1 MKKTKKLQKIIAS
14 TVFQRNTPANA
25 LLSVGSQQ
33 VASFTELSFPNP
45 AKLTGVSTPTRD
57 TDVVPLQ
64 YLQTHYLSKND
75 PNPGYLPIQGGSMTG
90 NINMGTHSIFNLKQP
105 EAPKI
110 PLPQDTKP
118 TDPREDAGFKDKP
131 AVEQEREIAE
141 YNTKLAEYQKKI
153 DDYNA
158 AWQAFYSEAATVKY
172 VKDIVAEI
180 TGNQDLDNAITSA
193 EGVATKIDLAHK
205 TLGIEITQ
213 NPDAPDPT
221 TISNTG
227 GNTTTPSTG
236 PTTPSTGTTDP
247 DAPSYEN
254 LPSIIKSSLFVL
266 TQTDNT
272 LQKDLKMTN
281 AQISNIKTPAD
292 SGEENH
298 AANVEYLNKQL
309 QPPKR
314 AFVSHTLPTSTSS
327 NPNSSSSSI
336 SPNGYIPWLST
347 TTGGSTATEPEF
359 KSSLAD
365 QCLQPTQE
373 HLEIKTPGLLVLS
386 VRGTWNGTTSGGG
399 SGGATQTPETFPVT
413 LTVTPDSNG
422 SSSTGSSPTTPTP
435 TTLTLPLTLHSGE
448 SVMLQ
453 LPITAPS
460 SVKIAPNPQSSGGGG
475 SGSTTAPTTL
485 SSWSWE
491 AALFP
496 TDVTTATTPPT
507 PTPTPTPPSPAPA
520 PAPTP

>member
-14 TVFQRNTPANA
+14 TVFQRNTPADA

-33 VASFTELSFPNP
+33 VASFTELSFHEQ

-57 TDVVPLQ
+57 TDAVPLQ

-75 PNPGYLPIQGGSMTG
+75 PNPGYLPIKGGSMTG

-105 EAPKI
+105 TTPTTPQPQESEKPK
-110 PLPQDTKP
+110 
-118 TDPREDAGFKDKP
+118 DPREEAGFENKT
-131 AVEQEREIAE
+131 AAEQDQAIAE

-158 AWQAFYSEAATVKY
+158 EWQAFYSEAATVKY
-172 VKDIVAEI
+172 VKDIVEKI
-180 TGNQDLDNAITSA
+180 TGNQDLDKAITSA
-193 EGVATKIDLAHK
+193 DDVATKIDLAHK

-221 TISNTG
+221 TVANTG
-227 GNTTTPSTG
+227 GNTTPTPTET
-236 PTTPSTGTTDP
+236 PTPPTDTTDP

-254 LPSIIKSSLFVL
+254 LPSIITKSLFVL

-272 LQKDLKMTN
+272 LTDNLKMTN
-281 AQISNIKTPAD
+281 AQISNIKTPAE
-292 SGEENH
+292 SGEDKY

-309 QPPKR
+309 KQPKR
-314 AFVSHTLPTSTSS
+314 AFVSHTLPTSSSSS
-327 NPNSSSSSI
+327 NPNSITLNSH
-336 SPNGYIPWLST
+336 IPWISQT
-347 TTGGSTATEPEF
+347 SGSQTTEPDF

-365 QCLQPTQE
+365 QCLQATQDN
-373 HLEIKTPGLLVLS
+373 LKIKTPGLLVLS
-386 VRGTWNGTTSGGG
+386 VRGTWNDTTSGG
-399 SGGATQTPETFPVT
+399 SGGNTQTPETFPVT
-413 LTVTPDSNG
+413 LTVTPDTNG
-422 SSSTGSSPTTPTP
+422 SSSPGSSTTTP

-453 LPITAPS
+453 LPVTAAS
-460 SVKIAPNPQSSGGGG
+460 SVKIATTSQSSGSSGGGN
-475 SGSTTAPTTL
+475 TTVPANL

-496 TDVTTATTPPT
+496 TDVTTVTQTPT
-507 PTPTPTPPSPAPA
+507 PTPTPTPPTPTPSPAPA
-520 PAPTP
+520 PAPAP

>member
-14 TVFQRNTPANA
+14 TVFQRNTPADA

-33 VASFTELSFPNP
+33 VASFTPLSFHTP
-45 AKLTGVSTPTRD
+45 AKLTGVATPTRD
-57 TDVVPLQ
+57 TDAVPLQ

-105 EAPKI
+105 TDPI
-110 PLPQDTKP
+110 IQLPPESEKP

-131 AVEQEREIAE
+131 TAEQDQAIAT
-141 YNTKLAEYQKKI
+141 YNTQLAEYQKKI

-180 TGNQDLDNAITSA
+180 TGNTQLDSAISSA
-193 EGVATKIDLAHK
+193 DDVAKKIDLAHK

-227 GNTTTPSTG
+227 ASTTPTPTG
-236 PTTPSTGTTDP
+236 TTAPSTGTTDP

-266 TQTDNT
+266 TQSDNT

-281 AQISNIKTPAD
+281 AQISNIKTPVD
-292 SGEENH
+292 NGEENH
-298 AANVEYLNKQL
+298 AANVEYLNSKLKQ
-309 QPPKR
+309 PKR
-314 AFVSHTLPTSTSS
+314 AFVSHTLPTSG
-327 NPNSSSSSI
+327 SSSI
-336 SPNGYIPWLST
+336 ALNGHIPWLST
-347 TTGGSTATEPEF
+347 TSGSTTTEPDF

-365 QCLQPTQE
+365 QCLQAKQD

-386 VRGTWNGTTSGGG
+386 VRGTWNGTTSGG
-399 SGGATQTPETFPVT
+399 SGGTPGTFPLS
-413 LTVTPDSNG
+413 LTVTPSG
-422 SSSTGSSPTTPTP
+422 SGSTGSSTPS
-435 TTLTLPLTLHSGE
+435 TLTLPLKLHSGE

-460 SVKIAPNPQSSGGGG
+460 DVKIETTSQSSGSSGGGN
-475 SGSTTAPTTL
+475 TTAPTNL

-496 TDVTTATTPPT
+496 TDVTPVTTTPA
-507 PTPTPTPPSPAPA
+507 PTPPPAPA
-520 PAPTP
+520 PAPAPAP

>member
-14 TVFQRNTPANA
+14 TVFQRNTPADA

-33 VASFTELSFPNP
+33 VASFTKLSFPNP
-45 AKLTGVSTPTRD
+45 AKLTGVATPTRD

-75 PNPGYLPIQGGSMTG
+75 PNPGYLPIKGGSMTG

-105 EAPKI
+105 TPPNTQLPPASDKPK
-110 PLPQDTKP
+110 
-118 TDPREDAGFKDKP
+118 DPRENADFENKTA
-131 AVEQEREIAE
+131 AEQEREIAE

-172 VKDIVAEI
+172 VKDIVTDI
-180 TGNQDLDNAITSA
+180 TGNTQLDTAISSA
-193 EGVATKIDLAHK
+193 DDVAKKIDLAHK

-227 GNTTTPSTG
+227 GNTTPTPTG
-236 PTTPSTGTTDP
+236 PTTTPAGPTDP

-266 TQTDNT
+266 TQSDNT
-272 LQKDLKMTN
+272 LKGDLKMTN
-281 AQISNIKTPAD
+281 AQISNIKTPAE

-298 AANVEYLNKQL
+298 AANVEYLNKQMK
-309 QPPKR
+309 QPKR
-314 AFVSHTLPTSTSS
+314 AFVSNTLPTSSS
-327 NPNSSSSSI
+327 NSI
-336 SPNGYIPWLST
+336 SLNGYIPWISQTSGST
-347 TTGGSTATEPEF
+347 TEPDF

-365 QCLQPTQE
+365 QCLQATQE
-373 HLEIKTPGLLVLS
+373 NLEIKTPGLLVLS
-386 VRGTWNGTTSGGG
+386 VRGSWDAAASGG
-399 SGGATQTPETFPVT
+399 SGGTPGTFPLS
-413 LTVTPDSNG
+413 LTVTRTPTTSGSG
-422 SSSTGSSPTTPTP
+422 SSGSSTTA
-435 TTLTLPLTLHSGE
+435 TLTLPLTLHSGE

-453 LPITAPS
+453 LPITETS
-460 SVKIAPNPQSSGGGG
+460 NVKIETTTQSSGSSGGG
-475 SGSTTAPTTL
+475 SATTPPPL

-496 TDVTTATTPPT
+496 TDVTTVTTT
-507 PTPTPTPPSPAPA
+507 TTTTTPTPTPPAPAPA
-520 PAPTP
+520 PAPAP

>member
-33 VASFTELSFPNP
+33 VASFTKLSFNNP
-45 AKLTGVSTPTRD
+45 AKLTGVATPTRD
-57 TDVVPLQ
+57 TDAVPLQ

-105 EAPKI
+105 TAPTT
-110 PLPQDTKP
+110 PQPQESDKP
-118 TDPREDAGFKDKP
+118 KDPREEAGFENKT
-131 AVEQEREIAE
+131 AVEQDQAIAE
-141 YNTKLAEYQKKI
+141 YNTKLAAYQKKI

-158 AWQAFYSEAATVKY
+158 EWQAFYSEAATVKY
-172 VKDIVAEI
+172 VKDIVTKI
-180 TGNQDLDNAITSA
+180 TSNPDLDTAITSA
-193 EGVATKIDLAHK
+193 EGVAKKIDLAHK

-227 GNTTTPSTG
+227 GNTTPTPTG
-236 PTTPSTGTTDP
+236 PTAPSTGTTNP
-247 DAPSYEN
+247 DTPSYEN
-254 LPSIIKSSLFVL
+254 LPSIIKKSLFVL
-266 TQTDNT
+266 TQSDNT
-272 LQKDLKMTN
+272 LQKDLQMTN

-292 SGEENH
+292 SGEDNH
-298 AANVEYLNKQL
+298 AANVEYLNKKLKQ
-309 QPPKR
+309 PKR
-314 AFVSHTLPTSTSS
+314 AFISHTLPTPANS
-327 NPNSSSSSI
+327 NSI
-336 SPNGYIPWLST
+336 SISGHIPWLST
-347 TTGGSTATEPEF
+347 ASGSTTTEPDF

-365 QCLQPTQE
+365 QCLQAEQD
-373 HLEIKTPGLLVLS
+373 HLKIKTPGLLVLS
-386 VRGTWNGTTSGGG
+386 VRGFWDAAASGG
-399 SGGATQTPETFPVT
+399 SGGTPGTFPLN
-413 LTVTPDSNG
+413 LTVTPSG
-422 SSSTGSSPTTPTP
+422 SGSTGSSTPA
-435 TTLTLPLTLHSGE
+435 TLTLPLTLHSGE

-460 SVKIAPNPQSSGGGG
+460 DVKIAPNTQSG
-475 SGSTTAPTTL
+475 SGSATAPANL

-496 TDVTTATTPPT
+496 TDVTVVTPTTTPPT
-507 PTPTPTPPSPAPA
+507 TPSPAPSPAPA
-520 PAPTP
+520 PAPAP

>member
-33 VASFTELSFPNP
+33 VASFTTLSFHNQ
-45 AKLTGVSTPTRD
+45 AKLTGVTTPTRD

-105 EAPKI
+105 TPPNTQLPPESDKPK
-110 PLPQDTKP
+110 
-118 TDPREDAGFKDKP
+118 DPREEDDFTNKT
-131 AVEQEREIAE
+131 AVEQEREIAA
-141 YNTKLAEYQKKI
+141 YNTQLAEYQKKI
-153 DDYNA
+153 DDYHA
-158 AWQAFYSEAATVKY
+158 DWQAFYSEAATVKY
-172 VKDIVAEI
+172 VKNIVTEI
-180 TGNQDLDNAITSA
+180 TSNTDLDTAITSA
-193 EGVATKIDLAHK
+193 EAVEKKIDLAHK

-227 GNTTTPSTG
+227 ANTTTTPTGTTAPSTG
-236 PTTPSTGTTDP
+236 PTDP

-266 TQTDNT
+266 TQSDNT
-272 LQKDLKMTN
+272 LQNDLKMTN
-281 AQISNIKTPAD
+281 AQISNIKTPAE
-292 SGEENH
+292 SGEENY
-298 AANVEYLNKQL
+298 AANVEYLNSKL
-309 QPPKR
+309 QQPKR
-314 AFVSHTLPTSTSS
+314 AFVSHTLPTSGS

-336 SPNGYIPWLST
+336 SLNGYIPWISQTSGST
-347 TTGGSTATEPEF
+347 TEPDF

-365 QCLQPTQE
+365 QCLELGQE
-373 HLEIKTPGLLVLS
+373 NLKIKTPGLLVLS
-386 VRGTWNGTTSGGG
+386 VRGTWNDTTSGGG
-399 SGGATQTPETFPVT
+399 SGGATQTPDTFPLS
-413 LTVTPDSNG
+413 LTVTLDPTTSGSG
-422 SSSTGSSPTTPTP
+422 SSGGSTT
-435 TTLTLPLTLHSGE
+435 TTLTLPLTLRSGE

-453 LPITAPS
+453 LPITAAS
-460 SVKIAPNPQSSGGGG
+460 NVKIATNTQSSGSSG
-475 SGSTTAPTTL
+475 SGSATVPTTL

-496 TDVTTATTPPT
+496 TDVTTATTTTPTPPT
-507 PTPTPTPPSPAPA
+507 PSPAPSPAPA
-520 PAPTP
+520 PAPAP

>member
-33 VASFTELSFPNP
+33 VASFTPLSFNNP
-45 AKLTGVSTPTRD
+45 AKLTGVATPTRD

-105 EAPKI
+105 EAPTT
-110 PLPQDTKP
+110 PQPQESDKP
-118 TDPREDAGFKDKP
+118 KDPREEAGFENKT
-131 AVEQEREIAE
+131 AVEQDQAIAE
-141 YNTKLAEYQKKI
+141 YNTKLAAYQKKI

-158 AWQAFYSEAATVKY
+158 EWQAFYSEAATVKY

-180 TGNQDLDNAITSA
+180 TGNTQLDSAIKSA
-193 EGVATKIDLAHK
+193 DDVAKKIDLAHK

-227 GNTTTPSTG
+227 ASTTPNPTGTTTTPTG
-236 PTTPSTGTTDP
+236 PANP
-247 DAPSYEN
+247 DTPSYEN
-254 LPSIIKSSLFVL
+254 LPSIIKKSLFVL

-272 LQKDLKMTN
+272 LQKDLQMTN

-292 SGEENH
+292 NGEDNH
-298 AANVEYLNKQL
+298 AANVEYLNSKLKQ
-309 QPPKR
+309 PKR
-314 AFVSHTLPTSTSS
+314 AFVSHTLPTSTNS
-327 NPNSSSSSI
+327 NSI
-336 SPNGYIPWLST
+336 SLNSGHIPWLSAT
-347 TTGGSTATEPEF
+347 SGSTATEPEF

-365 QCLQPTQE
+365 QCLQPTQD

-386 VRGTWNGTTSGGG
+386 VRGSWNAAASGGG
-399 SGGATQTPETFPVT
+399 GGATQTPGTLPLS
-413 LTVTPDSNG
+413 LTVTLDPTTGGSG
-422 SSSTGSSPTTPTP
+422 SSGSSTTT

-453 LPITAPS
+453 LPIKEAS
-460 SVKIAPNPQSSGGGG
+460 NVKIATTTQSG
-475 SGSTTAPTTL
+475 SGSTTAPTNL

-496 TDVTTATTPPT
+496 TDVTTKTTTPTT
-507 PTPTPTPPSPAPA
+507 PPAPA
-520 PAPTP
+520 PAPAPAP

>member
-14 TVFQRNTPANA
+14 TVFQRNTPADA

-33 VASFTELSFPNP
+33 VASFTKLSFPNP
-45 AKLTGVSTPTRD
+45 AKLTGVATPTRD

-105 EAPKI
+105 TAPTTT
-110 PLPQDTKP
+110 LPQESAKP
-118 TDPREDAGFKDKP
+118 KDPREDADFKDKT

-158 AWQAFYSEAATVKY
+158 DWQAFYSEAATVKY
-172 VKDIVAEI
+172 VKDIVADI
-180 TGNQDLDNAITSA
+180 TGNTQLDTAITSA
-193 EGVATKIDLAHK
+193 EAVEKKIDLAHK

-227 GNTTTPSTG
+227 GNTTPSTG
-236 PTTPSTGTTDP
+236 TTAPSTGTTDP

-266 TQTDNT
+266 TQSDNT
-272 LQKDLKMTN
+272 LTGDLKMTN
-281 AQISNIKTPAD
+281 AQISNIKTPAE
-292 SGEENH
+292 SGEENY
-298 AANVEYLNKQL
+298 AANVEYLNSKL
-309 QPPKR
+309 QQPKR
-314 AFVSHTLPTSTSS
+314 AFVSHTLPTSSS
-327 NPNSSSSSI
+327 SPSSSSI
-336 SPNGYIPWLST
+336 SLNGYIPWLST
-347 TTGGSTATEPEF
+347 ASGSTTTEPDF

-365 QCLQPTQE
+365 QCLQATE
-373 HLEIKTPGLLVLS
+373 ENLKIKTPGLLVLS
-386 VRGTWNGTTSGGG
+386 VRGSWNGTTSGGG
-399 SGGATQTPETFPVT
+399 SSGTTQTPGTFPLS
-413 LTVTPDSNG
+413 LTVTRTPTTGG
-422 SSSTGSSPTTPTP
+422 SSSPGSSTPA
-435 TTLTLPLTLHSGE
+435 TLTLPLTLHSGE

-453 LPITAPS
+453 LPITEAS
-460 SVKIAPNPQSSGGGG
+460 DVKIATTPQSG
-475 SGSTTAPTTL
+475 SGSATTPTAL

-496 TDVTTATTPPT
+496 TDVTAVTPTTTPT
-507 PTPTPTPPSPAPA
+507 TPPSPAPA

>member
-14 TVFQRNTPANA
+14 TVFQRNTPADA

-33 VASFTELSFPNP
+33 VASFTPLSFNTP
-45 AKLTGVSTPTRD
+45 AKLTGVATPTRD

-75 PNPGYLPIQGGSMTG
+75 PNPGYLPIKGGSMTG

-105 EAPKI
+105 TP
-110 PLPQDTKP
+110 PTTTLPQESAKP
-118 TDPREDAGFKDKP
+118 KDPREEDDFKDKTT
-131 AVEQEREIAE
+131 AEQDQAIAD
-141 YNTKLAEYQKKI
+141 YNTQLAAYQKQI

-158 AWQAFYSEAATVKY
+158 AWKAFYSEAATVKY
-172 VKDIVAEI
+172 VKKIVTDI
-180 TGNQDLDNAITSA
+180 TSNPKLDTAITSA
-193 EGVATKIDLAHK
+193 EAVEDKIDLAHK

-227 GNTTTPSTG
+227 GNTT
-236 PTTPSTGTTDP
+236 PSTGTTAPSTGTTNP

-266 TQTDNT
+266 TQSDNT
-272 LQKDLKMTN
+272 LTGDLKMTN

-292 SGEENH
+292 NGEENH

-309 QPPKR
+309 KQPKR
-314 AFVSHTLPTSTSS
+314 AFVSNTLPTSS
-327 NPNSSSSSI
+327 SSSSSI
-336 SPNGYIPWLST
+336 SISGHIPWLSA
-347 TTGGSTATEPEF
+347 TGGSQTTEPEF

-365 QCLQPTQE
+365 QCLQAKQD

-399 SGGATQTPETFPVT
+399 GSGTTQTPETFPLS
-413 LTVTPDSNG
+413 LTVTPSG
-422 SSSTGSSPTTPTP
+422 SGSTGSSTPA
-435 TTLTLPLTLHSGE
+435 TLTLPLTLHSGE

-453 LPITAPS
+453 LPIKEAS
-460 SVKIAPNPQSSGGGG
+460 NVKIATTTQSGSGGGG
-475 SGSTTAPTTL
+475 STPAQTAL

-496 TDVTTATTPPT
+496 TDVTTVTTT
-507 PTPTPTPPSPAPA
+507 TTTTPTPTPPAPAPA
-520 PAPTP
+520 PAPAP

>member
-33 VASFTELSFPNP
+33 VASFTPLSFNNP
-45 AKLTGVSTPTRD
+45 AKLTGVATPTRD

-75 PNPGYLPIQGGSMTG
+75 PNPGYLPIKGGSMTG

-105 EAPKI
+105 EAPNI
-110 PLPQDTKP
+110 QLPQESAKP
-118 TDPREDAGFKDKP
+118 KDPREEAGFKDKTT
-131 AVEQEREIAE
+131 AEQDQAIAA
-141 YNTKLAEYQKKI
+141 YNTQLAAYQKQI

-172 VKDIVAEI
+172 VKDIVKKI
-180 TGNQDLDNAITSA
+180 TDNTELDPAIQSA
-193 EGVATKIDLAHK
+193 QAVEDKIDLAHK

-227 GNTTTPSTG
+227 ANTTTPSTG
-236 PTTPSTGTTDP
+236 TTAPSTGTTDP

-254 LPSIIKSSLFVL
+254 LPSIIKKSLFVL
-266 TQTDNT
+266 TQSDNT

-281 AQISNIKTPAD
+281 AQISNIKTPAE

-298 AANVEYLNKQL
+298 AANVEYLNKKLKQ
-309 QPPKR
+309 PKR
-314 AFVSHTLPTSTSS
+314 AFVSHTLPTPNS
-327 NPNSSSSSI
+327 NPNSISI
-336 SPNGYIPWLST
+336 SGHIPWLST
-347 TTGGSTATEPEF
+347 TGSTTEPDF

-365 QCLQPTQE
+365 QCLQAEQE
-373 HLEIKTPGLLVLS
+373 NLKIKTPGLLVLS
-386 VRGTWNGTTSGGG
+386 VRGTWNATTSGGG
-399 SGGATQTPETFPVT
+399 GGATPTPDTFPIS
-413 LTVTPDSNG
+413 LTVTPDPTTGGSGSPG
-422 SSSTGSSPTTPTP
+422 SSTTTA
-435 TTLTLPLTLHSGE
+435 TLTLPLTLHSGE

-460 SVKIAPNPQSSGGGG
+460 NVKIATNTPSSGSGGGG
-475 SGSTTAPTTL
+475 STPAQTAL

-496 TDVTTATTPPT
+496 TDVTPVTPP

-520 PAPTP
+520 PAPAPAP

>member
-14 TVFQRNTPANA
+14 TVFQRNTPADA

-33 VASFTELSFPNP
+33 VASFTKLSFPNP
-45 AKLTGVSTPTRD
+45 AKLTGVATPTRD
-57 TDVVPLQ
+57 TDAVPLQ

-75 PNPGYLPIQGGSMTG
+75 PNPGYLPIKGGSMTG

-105 EAPKI
+105 EAPNI
-110 PLPQDTKP
+110 QLPSDTDKP
-118 TDPREDAGFKDKP
+118 EDPREDAGFKDKP
-131 AVEQEREIAE
+131 AVEQDRAIAE

-158 AWQAFYSEAATVKY
+158 EWQAFYSEAATVKY
-172 VKDIVAEI
+172 VKDIVTKI
-180 TGNQDLDNAITSA
+180 TSNPDLDTAITSA
-193 EGVATKIDLAHK
+193 EGVAKKIDLAHK

-227 GNTTTPSTG
+227 ATTTPAPAG

-254 LPSIIKSSLFVL
+254 LPSIITKSLFVL
-266 TQTDNT
+266 TQSDNT
-272 LQKDLKMTN
+272 LQKDLQMTN

-292 SGEENH
+292 SGEDNH
-298 AANVEYLNKQL
+298 AANVEYLNKKLKQ
-309 QPPKR
+309 PKR
-314 AFVSHTLPTSTSS
+314 AFISHTLPTSNS
-327 NPNSSSSSI
+327 NSI
-336 SPNGYIPWLST
+336 SLSGHIPWLSAPSGSST
-347 TTGGSTATEPEF
+347 TTEPDF

-365 QCLQPTQE
+365 KCLQAEQE
-373 HLEIKTPGLLVLS
+373 NLKIITPGLLVLS
-386 VRGTWNGTTSGGG
+386 VRGSWNGTASGGG
-399 SGGATQTPETFPVT
+399 GGATQTPGTLPLS
-413 LTVTPDSNG
+413 LTVTLDPTTGG
-422 SSSTGSSPTTPTP
+422 SSSSGSSTT
-435 TTLTLPLTLHSGE
+435 TTTALTLPLTLHSGE

-453 LPITAPS
+453 LPIKEAS
-460 SVKIAPNPQSSGGGG
+460 NVKIATNTPSGGG
-475 SGSTTAPTTL
+475 SSTAPTTL

-496 TDVTTATTPPT
+496 TDVTTATTT
-507 PTPTPTPPSPAPA
+507 PTTPPAPA
-520 PAPTP
+520 PAPAPAP

>member
-14 TVFQRNTPANA
+14 TVFQRNTPADA

-33 VASFTELSFPNP
+33 VASFTTLSFNTP
-45 AKLTGVSTPTRD
+45 AKLTGVATPTRD
-57 TDVVPLQ
+57 TDAVPLQ

-105 EAPKI
+105 TPPNI
-110 PLPQDTKP
+110 QLPPD
-118 TDPREDAGFKDKP
+118 KDKP
-131 AVEQEREIAE
+131 EDPRTKDDFTNKTAAEQEQEIAT
-141 YNTKLAEYQKKI
+141 YNTELAAYQKKI

-172 VKDIVAEI
+172 VQNIVKEI
-180 TGNQDLDNAITSA
+180 TSNPKLDPAIQSA
-193 EGVATKIDLAHK
+193 TEVEKKIDLAHK

-221 TISNTG
+221 TVANTG
-227 GNTTTPSTG
+227 ANTTTTPTG
-236 PTTPSTGTTDP
+236 PTAPSTGTTNP
-247 DAPSYEN
+247 DTPSYEN
-254 LPSIIKSSLFVL
+254 LPSIIKKSLFVL
-266 TQTDNT
+266 TQSNNT
-272 LQKDLKMTN
+272 LQNDLKMTN

-386 VRGTWNGTTSGGG
+386 VRGTWNATASGG
-399 SGGATQTPETFPVT
+399 SGGTTQTPGTFPLN
-413 LTVTPDSNG
+413 LTVTRTPTTGG
-422 SSSTGSSPTTPTP
+422 SSSPGSSTTTA
-435 TTLTLPLTLHSGE
+435 TLTLPLTLHSGE

-453 LPITAPS
+453 LPITETS
-460 SVKIAPNPQSSGGGG
+460 NVKIETTSQSSGSSG
-475 SGSTTAPTTL
+475 SGNTTAPTNL

-496 TDVTTATTPPT
+496 TDVTAAPTTPA
-507 PTPTPTPPSPAPA
+507 PSPAPA
-520 PAPTP
+520 PAPAP

>member
-33 VASFTELSFPNP
+33 VASFTPLSFPNP
-45 AKLTGVSTPTRD
+45 AKLTGVATPTRD

-105 EAPKI
+105 EAPTI
-110 PLPQDTKP
+110 QLPQDTDKP
-118 TDPREDAGFKDKP
+118 EDPREKDDFQNKT
-131 AVEQEREIAE
+131 AVEQEQEIAT

-172 VKDIVAEI
+172 VKDIVTKI
-180 TGNQDLDNAITSA
+180 TSNKDLDTAITSA
-193 EGVATKIDLAHK
+193 ETVATKIDLAHK

-227 GNTTTPSTG
+227 ATTTPAPAG

-254 LPSIIKSSLFVL
+254 LPSIITKSLFVL
-266 TQTDNT
+266 TQSDNT
-272 LQKDLKMTN
+272 LADNLKMTN

-292 SGEENH
+292 NGEDKY

-314 AFVSHTLPTSTSS
+314 AFVSNTLPTSSSSSNS
-327 NPNSSSSSI
+327 NPNSNSI
-336 SPNGYIPWLST
+336 SLNGHIPWISTNGSST
-347 TTGGSTATEPEF
+347 TTEPDF

-365 QCLQPTQE
+365 QCLQAEQE
-373 HLEIKTPGLLVLS
+373 NLKIKTPGLLVLS
-386 VRGTWNGTTSGGG
+386 VRGSWTATTSGG
-399 SGGATQTPETFPVT
+399 SGGTPQTPETFPLT
-413 LTVTPDSNG
+413 LTVTPDTNG
-422 SSSTGSSPTTPTP
+422 SSSTGSSPTTTTP
-435 TTLTLPLTLHSGE
+435 LTLPLTLHSGE

-453 LPITAPS
+453 LPIKEVS
-460 SVKIAPNPQSSGGGG
+460 KVKIAPTSQSSGSSG
-475 SGSTTAPTTL
+475 SGNTTVPANL

-496 TDVTTATTPPT
+496 TDVTTVTQTPTTPT
-507 PTPTPTPPSPAPA
+507 PSPAPA
-520 PAPTP
+520 P

>member
-14 TVFQRNTPANA
+14 TVFQRNTPADA

-57 TDVVPLQ
+57 TDAVPLQ

-75 PNPGYLPIQGGSMTG
+75 PNPGYLPIKGGSMTG

-118 TDPREDAGFKDKP
+118 TDPREDAGFENKT

-141 YNTKLAEYQKKI
+141 YNTKLAAYQKKI

-172 VKDIVAEI
+172 VKKIVEEI
-180 TGNQDLDNAITSA
+180 TGNTQLDTAIQSA
-193 EGVATKIDLAHK
+193 TEVEKKIDLAHK

-221 TISNTG
+221 TVSNTG
-227 GNTTTPSTG
+227 GNTTPTPTG
-236 PTTPSTGTTDP
+236 PTTTPAGPTDP

-266 TQTDNT
+266 TQSDNT
-272 LQKDLKMTN
+272 LKGDLKMTN
-281 AQISNIKTPAD
+281 AQISNIKTPAE

-314 AFVSHTLPTSTSS
+314 AFVSHTLPTPANS
-327 NPNSSSSSI
+327 NSI
-336 SPNGYIPWLST
+336 SISGHIPWLST
-347 TTGGSTATEPEF
+347 ASGSTTTEPDF

-365 QCLQPTQE
+365 QCLQAEQD
-373 HLEIKTPGLLVLS
+373 HLKIKTPGLLVLS

>member
-14 TVFQRNTPANA
+14 TVFQRNTPADA

-33 VASFTELSFPNP
+33 VASFTPLSFHTP
-45 AKLTGVSTPTRD
+45 AKLTGVATPTRD

-105 EAPKI
+105 EAPTT
-110 PLPQDTKP
+110 PQPQDKDKP
-118 TDPREDAGFKDKP
+118 KDPREEAGFENKT
-131 AVEQEREIAE
+131 AVEQEQEIAT

-172 VKDIVAEI
+172 VKDIVTEI
-180 TGNQDLDNAITSA
+180 TSNKDLDKAITSA
-193 EGVATKIDLAHK
+193 TEVEKKIDLAHK

-227 GNTTTPSTG
+227 ASTTPNPTGTTAPSTG
-236 PTTPSTGTTDP
+236 PANP

-266 TQTDNT
+266 TQSNNT
-272 LQKDLKMTN
+272 LQNDLKMTN
-281 AQISNIKTPAD
+281 AQISNIKTPAE
-292 SGEENH
+292 SGEDKY
-298 AANVEYLNKQL
+298 AANVEYLNKKLKQ
-309 QPPKR
+309 PKR
-314 AFVSHTLPTSTSS
+314 AFISHTLPTPANS
-327 NPNSSSSSI
+327 NSI
-336 SPNGYIPWLST
+336 SISGHIPWLSATTGST
-347 TTGGSTATEPEF
+347 TTEPDF

-365 QCLQPTQE
+365 QCLQADQD
-373 HLEIKTPGLLVLS
+373 HLKIKTPGLLVLS

-399 SGGATQTPETFPVT
+399 GGATQTPGTLPLN
-413 LTVTPDSNG
+413 LTVTPDTTSSGSG
-422 SSSTGSSPTTPTP
+422 SSGSSTTTAA
-435 TTLTLPLTLHSGE
+435 TLTLPLTLHSGE

-453 LPITAPS
+453 LPITETS
-460 SVKIAPNPQSSGGGG
+460 KVKIETNTQSSGGSGGG
-475 SGSTTAPTTL
+475 SATAPATL

-496 TDVTTATTPPT
+496 TDVTVATTPTTPPT
-507 PTPTPTPPSPAPA
+507 TPTPPPAPA
-520 PAPTP
+520 PAPAPAP

>member
-1 MKKTKKLQKIIAS
+1 MKKNKKLQKIIAS

-33 VASFTELSFPNP
+33 VASFTELSFLNQ
-45 AKLTGVSTPTRD
+45 AKLTGVATPTRD

-105 EAPKI
+105 TAPTT
-110 PLPQDTKP
+110 PQPQESDKP
-118 TDPREDAGFKDKP
+118 KDPREEAGFENKT
-131 AVEQEREIAE
+131 AVEQDQAIAE
-141 YNTKLAEYQKKI
+141 YNTKLAAYQKKI

-158 AWQAFYSEAATVKY
+158 EWQAFYSEAATVKY
-172 VKDIVAEI
+172 VKDIVTKI
-180 TGNQDLDNAITSA
+180 TSNPDLDTAITSA
-193 EGVATKIDLAHK
+193 TEVEKKIDLAHK

-227 GNTTTPSTG
+227 ANTTTPSTG
-236 PTTPSTGTTDP
+236 TTAPSTGTTDP

-266 TQTDNT
+266 TQSDNT
-272 LQKDLKMTN
+272 LTGDLKMTN

-292 SGEENH
+292 NGEENH
-298 AANVEYLNKQL
+298 AANVEYLNSKLKQ
-309 QPPKR
+309 PKR
-314 AFVSHTLPTSTSS
+314 AFVSHTLPT
-327 NPNSSSSSI
+327 PNSTPI

-347 TTGGSTATEPEF
+347 TTGGSQTTEPEF

-365 QCLQPTQE
+365 QCLEPTQE
-373 HLEIKTPGLLVLS
+373 NLKIKTPGLLVLS
-386 VRGTWNGTTSGGG
+386 VRGSWDAAASGG
-399 SGGATQTPETFPVT
+399 SGGATQTPETFPLT
-413 LTVTPDSNG
+413 LTVTPDTNG
-422 SSSTGSSPTTPTP
+422 SGSSGSSPTTT

-453 LPITAPS
+453 LPITAAS
-460 SVKIAPNPQSSGGGG
+460 SVKIAPTSQSSGNSGSGG
-475 SGSTTAPTTL
+475 STAPANL

-496 TDVTTATTPPT
+496 TDVTAVTQTTTPTPPT
-507 PTPTPTPPSPAPA
+507 PTPAPAPA
-520 PAPTP
+520 PAPAP

>member
-14 TVFQRNTPANA
+14 TVFQRNTPADA

-33 VASFTELSFPNP
+33 VASFTKLSFNNP
-45 AKLTGVSTPTRD
+45 AKLTGVATPTRD

-75 PNPGYLPIQGGSMTG
+75 PNPGYLPIKGGSMTG

-105 EAPKI
+105 
-110 PLPQDTKP
+110 
-118 TDPREDAGFKDKP
+118 TDPNIQLPSNTDKPEDPRAKDDFKDKTT
-131 AVEQEREIAE
+131 AEQDQAIAT
-141 YNTKLAEYQKKI
+141 YNTQLAAYQKKI

-158 AWQAFYSEAATVKY
+158 EWQAFYSEAATVKY
-172 VKDIVAEI
+172 VKDIVTEI
-180 TGNQDLDNAITSA
+180 TSNTQLDPAIQSA
-193 EGVATKIDLAHK
+193 TEVEKKIDLAHK

-227 GNTTTPSTG
+227 ATTTPAPAG

-254 LPSIIKSSLFVL
+254 LPSIITKSLFVL
-266 TQTDNT
+266 TQSDNT
-272 LQKDLKMTN
+272 LQNDLKMTN

-292 SGEENH
+292 NGEENY
-298 AANVEYLNKQL
+298 AANVEYLNKKL

-314 AFVSHTLPTSTSS
+314 AFVSHTLPTPNS
-327 NPNSSSSSI
+327 NPNSISI
-336 SPNGYIPWLST
+336 SGHIPWISAPSGSST
-347 TTGGSTATEPEF
+347 TTEPDF

-365 QCLQPTQE
+365 QCLELGQE
-373 HLEIKTPGLLVLS
+373 NLKIKTPGLLVLS
-386 VRGTWNGTTSGGG
+386 VRGTWNGTASGG
-399 SGGATQTPETFPVT
+399 SGGTAQTPATFPLN
-413 LTVTPDSNG
+413 LTVTPDTTSSG
-422 SSSTGSSPTTPTP
+422 SSSPGSSTTT

-460 SVKIAPNPQSSGGGG
+460 SVKIAPNTQSSGSGGGG
-475 SGSTTAPTTL
+475 NTPAQTAL

-496 TDVTTATTPPT
+496 TDVTTATPA
-507 PTPTPTPPSPAPA
+507 PTPPPAPA
-520 PAPTP
+520 PAPAP

>member
-14 TVFQRNTPANA
+14 TVFQRNTPADA

-33 VASFTELSFPNP
+33 VASFTPLSFHTP
-45 AKLTGVSTPTRD
+45 AKLTGVATPTRD

-105 EAPKI
+105 TDPNI
-110 PLPQDTKP
+110 QLPSDTDKP
-118 TDPREDAGFKDKP
+118 TDPREDASFKDKT
-131 AVEQEREIAE
+131 AIEQEQAIAT
-141 YNTKLAEYQKKI
+141 YNTQLAEYQKKI

-158 AWQAFYSEAATVKY
+158 EWQAFYSEAATVKY
-172 VKDIVAEI
+172 VKKIV
-180 TGNQDLDNAITSA
+180 TDITSNPNLDTA
-193 EGVATKIDLAHK
+193 IQSAQAVEDKIDLAHK

-227 GNTTTPSTG
+227 ASTTPTPTGTTTP
-236 PTTPSTGTTDP
+236 PTGTTDP

-254 LPSIIKSSLFVL
+254 LPSIIKKSLFVL
-266 TQTDNT
+266 TQSDNT
-272 LQKDLKMTN
+272 LTGDLKMTN
-281 AQISNIKTPAD
+281 AQISNIKTPAE

-298 AANVEYLNKQL
+298 AANVEYLNKKLKQ
-309 QPPKR
+309 PKR
-314 AFVSHTLPTSTSS
+314 AFVSHTLPTSSS
-327 NPNSSSSSI
+327 NPNSSSI
-336 SPNGYIPWLST
+336 SLNGYIPWLST
-347 TTGGSTATEPEF
+347 TGSTTEPDF

-365 QCLQPTQE
+365 QCLELGQE
-373 HLEIKTPGLLVLS
+373 NLKIKTPGLLVLA
-386 VRGTWNGTTSGGG
+386 VRGTWNGTASGG
-399 SGGATQTPETFPVT
+399 SGGTAQTPATFPLN
-413 LTVTPDSNG
+413 LTATPDPTSSGSG
-422 SSSTGSSPTTPTP
+422 SSGSSTTA
-435 TTLTLPLTLHSGE
+435 TLTLPLTLHSGE

-453 LPITAPS
+453 LPITETS
-460 SVKIAPNPQSSGGGG
+460 NVKIATTTQSGGG
-475 SGSTTAPTTL
+475 SSTAPTNL

-507 PTPTPTPPSPAPA
+507 TPTTPPAPAPA

>member
-1 MKKTKKLQKIIAS
+1 MKKTKKSQKIIAS

-33 VASFTELSFPNP
+33 VASFTELSFNNP
-45 AKLTGVSTPTRD
+45 AKLTGVATPTRD
-57 TDVVPLQ
+57 TDAVPLQ

-105 EAPKI
+105 EAPTI
-110 PLPQDTKP
+110 QLPSDKDKP
-118 TDPREDAGFKDKP
+118 EDPREKDDFQNKTT
-131 AVEQEREIAE
+131 AEQDQAIAT
-141 YNTKLAEYQKKI
+141 YNTQLAAYQKKI

-172 VKDIVAEI
+172 VKDIVKKI
-180 TGNQDLDNAITSA
+180 TDNTELDPAIKSA
-193 EGVATKIDLAHK
+193 EDVAKKIDLAHK

-227 GNTTTPSTG
+227 ANTTTPSTG
-236 PTTPSTGTTDP
+236 TTAPSTGTTDP

-254 LPSIIKSSLFVL
+254 LPSIIKKSLFVL
-266 TQTDNT
+266 TQSDNT

-281 AQISNIKTPAD
+281 AQISNIKTPAE

-309 QPPKR
+309 KQPKR
-314 AFVSHTLPTSTSS
+314 AFVSHTLPTPNS
-327 NPNSSSSSI
+327 NPI

-347 TTGGSTATEPEF
+347 TTGGSQTTEPDF

-365 QCLQPTQE
+365 QCLEPTQE
-373 HLEIKTPGLLVLS
+373 NLKIKTPGLLVLS
-386 VRGTWNGTTSGGG
+386 VRGTWNATASGG
-399 SGGATQTPETFPVT
+399 SGGTTQTPATFPLN
-413 LTVTPDSNG
+413 LTVTPDTTSSG
-422 SSSTGSSPTTPTP
+422 SSSSGSSTTTAA
-435 TTLTLPLTLHSGE
+435 TLTLPLTLHSGE

-453 LPITAPS
+453 LPITETS
-460 SVKIAPNPQSSGGGG
+460 KVKIETTPQSSGGGG
-475 SGSTTAPTTL
+475 SGSATAPTNL

-507 PTPTPTPPSPAPA
+507 TPTTPPAPA
-520 PAPTP
+520 PAPAPAP

>member
-14 TVFQRNTPANA
+14 TVFQRNTPADA

-33 VASFTELSFPNP
+33 VASFTKLSFNNP
-45 AKLTGVSTPTRD
+45 AKLTGVATPTRD

-105 EAPKI
+105 TPPNTQLPPASDKPK
-110 PLPQDTKP
+110 
-118 TDPREDAGFKDKP
+118 DPREDADFKDKT

-172 VKDIVAEI
+172 VQNIVTEI
-180 TGNQDLDNAITSA
+180 TSNPQLNTAIQSA
-193 EGVATKIDLAHK
+193 TEVEKKIDLAHK

-227 GNTTTPSTG
+227 ANTTTPSTG
-236 PTTPSTGTTDP
+236 TTAPSTGTTDP

-254 LPSIIKSSLFVL
+254 LPSIIKKSLFVL
-266 TQTDNT
+266 TQSDNT

-292 SGEENH
+292 NGEENH
-298 AANVEYLNKQL
+298 AANVEYLNKKLKQ
-309 QPPKR
+309 PKR

-336 SPNGYIPWLST
+336 SLNGYIPWISAPS
-347 TTGGSTATEPEF
+347 GSQTTEPEF

-365 QCLQPTQE
+365 QCLQATE
-373 HLEIKTPGLLVLS
+373 ENLKIKTPGLLVLS

-435 TTLTLPLTLHSGE
+435 TTLTLPLILHSGE

-453 LPITAPS
+453 LPVTAPS
-460 SVKIAPNPQSSGGGG
+460 SVKIAPNTQSGSGGGG
-475 SGSTTAPTTL
+475 GGGNTTVPANL

-496 TDVTTATTPPT
+496 TDVTVVTPTTT
-507 PTPTPTPPSPAPA
+507 PTPTPSPAPA
-520 PAPTP
+520 PAPAP

>member
-45 AKLTGVSTPTRD
+45 AKLTGVATPTRD
-57 TDVVPLQ
+57 TDAVPLQ

-105 EAPKI
+105 TAPTIK
-110 PLPQDTKP
+110 LPSDSEKP
-118 TDPREDAGFKDKP
+118 EDPRKQDGFKDKP
-131 AVEQEREIAE
+131 TAEQDQEIAE

-158 AWQAFYSEAATVKY
+158 EWQAFYSEAATVKY
-172 VKDIVAEI
+172 VKDIVTKI
-180 TGNQDLDNAITSA
+180 TSNPDLDTAITSA
-193 EGVATKIDLAHK
+193 EGVAKKIDLAHK

-227 GNTTTPSTG
+227 ASTTPNPTG
-236 PTTPSTGTTDP
+236 PTTPSTGPTDP

-254 LPSIIKSSLFVL
+254 LPSIIKKSLFVL
-266 TQTDNT
+266 TQSDNT

-281 AQISNIKTPAD
+281 AQISNIKTPAE

-298 AANVEYLNKQL
+298 AANVEYLNSKL
-309 QPPKR
+309 QQPKR
-314 AFVSHTLPTSTSS
+314 AFVSHTLPTS
-327 NPNSSSSSI
+327 SSSSI
-336 SPNGYIPWLST
+336 SISGHIPWLST
-347 TTGGSTATEPEF
+347 ASGSSTTTEPDF

-365 QCLQPTQE
+365 QCLEPEQE
-373 HLEIKTPGLLVLS
+373 NLKITTPGLLVLS
-386 VRGTWNGTTSGGG
+386 VRGSWNGTASGGG
-399 SGGATQTPETFPVT
+399 GGTAQTPATFPLN
-413 LTVTPDSNG
+413 LTVTPDTTSSG
-422 SSSTGSSPTTPTP
+422 SSSSGSSTTT

-453 LPITAPS
+453 LPITTPS
-460 SVKIAPNPQSSGGGG
+460 KVKIETNTPSGGGG
-475 SGSTTAPTTL
+475 SGNTPAPATL

-496 TDVTTATTPPT
+496 TDVTVATTPTTPPT
-507 PTPTPTPPSPAPA
+507 TPTTPPSPAPA
-520 PAPTP
+520 PAPAP

>member
-14 TVFQRNTPANA
+14 TVFQRNTPADA

-33 VASFTELSFPNP
+33 VASFTPLSFHTP
-45 AKLTGVSTPTRD
+45 AKLTGVATPTRD

-75 PNPGYLPIQGGSMTG
+75 PNPGYLPIKGGSMTG

-110 PLPQDTKP
+110 QLPQDKDKP
-118 TDPREDAGFKDKP
+118 EDPREKDDFKDKS
-131 AVEQEREIAE
+131 ATEQDQAIAA
-141 YNTKLAEYQKKI
+141 YNTQLAAYQKQI

-158 AWQAFYSEAATVKY
+158 AWKAFYSEAATVKY

-180 TGNQDLDNAITSA
+180 TGNTQLDSAIKSA
-193 EGVATKIDLAHK
+193 DDVAKKIDLAHK

-227 GNTTTPSTG
+227 ATTTPTPTG
-236 PTTPSTGTTDP
+236 PTTTPAGPTDP

-266 TQTDNT
+266 TQSDNT
-272 LQKDLKMTN
+272 LKGDLKMTN

-298 AANVEYLNKQL
+298 AANVEYLNNNLKQ
-309 QPPKR
+309 PKR
-314 AFVSHTLPTSTSS
+314 AFISHTLPTSTSS
-327 NPNSSSSSI
+327 NPI
-336 SPNGYIPWLST
+336 SPNGYIPWIST
-347 TTGGSTATEPEF
+347 TTGGSQTTEPEF

-365 QCLQPTQE
+365 QCLQAEQD
-373 HLEIKTPGLLVLS
+373 HLKIKTPGLLVLS
-386 VRGTWNGTTSGGG
+386 VRGTWNGTASGGG
-399 SGGATQTPETFPVT
+399 GGGNTQTPATFPLS
-413 LTVTPDSNG
+413 LTVTLDTTTSG
-422 SSSTGSSPTTPTP
+422 SSSTGSSPTT

-460 SVKIAPNPQSSGGGG
+460 SVKIATNPQSGSGGGG
-475 SGSTTAPTTL
+475 NTTAQTAL

-496 TDVTTATTPPT
+496 TDVTAVTQTT
-507 PTPTPTPPSPAPA
+507 TPPSPAPA
-520 PAPTP
+520 PAPAPAP

>member
-14 TVFQRNTPANA
+14 TVFQRNTPADA

-33 VASFTELSFPNP
+33 VASFTPLSFLNQ
-45 AKLTGVSTPTRD
+45 AKLTGVATPTRD

-75 PNPGYLPIQGGSMTG
+75 PNPGYLPIKGGSMTG

-105 EAPKI
+105 KAPTT
-110 PLPQDTKP
+110 PPPQDSKP
-118 TDPREDAGFKDKP
+118 EDPRKQDGFKDKP
-131 AVEQEREIAE
+131 TAEQDQAIAE
-141 YNTKLAEYQKKI
+141 YNTQLAEYQKKI

-158 AWQAFYSEAATVKY
+158 EWQAFYSEAATVKY
-172 VKDIVAEI
+172 VKDIVTDI
-180 TGNQDLDNAITSA
+180 TGNTQLDTAIQSA
-193 EGVATKIDLAHK
+193 TEVATKIDLAHK

-227 GNTTTPSTG
+227 ANTTTPSTG
-236 PTTPSTGTTDP
+236 TTAPSTGPTDP

-254 LPSIIKSSLFVL
+254 LPSIITKSLFVL

-272 LQKDLKMTN
+272 LQKDLQMTN

-298 AANVEYLNKQL
+298 AANVEYLNKKL

-314 AFVSHTLPTSTSS
+314 AFISHTLPT
-327 NPNSSSSSI
+327 PNSTPI

-347 TTGGSTATEPEF
+347 TGGSQTTEPDF

-365 QCLQPTQE
+365 QCLEPAQD
-373 HLEIKTPGLLVLS
+373 HLKIKTPGLLVLS
-386 VRGTWNGTTSGGG
+386 VRGTWNGTASGG
-399 SGGATQTPETFPVT
+399 SGGTTQTPGTFPVT

-422 SSSTGSSPTTPTP
+422 SSSTGSSTT

-453 LPITAPS
+453 LPVTAAS
-460 SVKIAPNPQSSGGGG
+460 SVKIAPTSQSSGSSGSGGGG
-475 SGSTTAPTTL
+475 NTTAPTTL

-496 TDVTTATTPPT
+496 TDVTVAPTTT
-507 PTPTPTPPSPAPA
+507 PSPAPA
-520 PAPTP
+520 PAPSPAPAPAPAP

>member
-33 VASFTELSFPNP
+33 VASFTPLSFLNQ

-57 TDVVPLQ
+57 TDAVPLQ

-75 PNPGYLPIQGGSMTG
+75 PNPGYLPIKGGSMTG

-105 EAPKI
+105 TRPTTTLPPESDKPK
-110 PLPQDTKP
+110 
-118 TDPREDAGFKDKP
+118 DPREEAGFENKT
-131 AVEQEREIAE
+131 AVEQDQAIAT
-141 YNTKLAEYQKKI
+141 YNTQLAEYQKKI

-158 AWQAFYSEAATVKY
+158 AWKAFYSEAATVKY
-172 VKDIVAEI
+172 VQNIVTEI
-180 TGNQDLDNAITSA
+180 TGNTELDPAIKSA
-193 EGVATKIDLAHK
+193 EDVAKKIDLAHK

-227 GNTTTPSTG
+227 GNTTPSTG
-236 PTTPSTGTTDP
+236 TTTTSTGTTDP

-266 TQTDNT
+266 TQSDNT
-272 LQKDLKMTN
+272 LTGDLKMTN

-292 SGEENH
+292 NGEDNY
-298 AANVEYLNKQL
+298 AANVEYLNKKL
-309 QPPKR
+309 KPPKR
-314 AFVSHTLPTSTSS
+314 AFVSHTLPTSG
-327 NPNSSSSSI
+327 SSSI
-336 SPNGYIPWLST
+336 SPNGYIPWLSA
-347 TTGGSTATEPEF
+347 TGGSQTTEPEF

-365 QCLQPTQE
+365 QCLQAKQD

-399 SGGATQTPETFPVT
+399 GSGTTQTPETFPLS
-413 LTVTPDSNG
+413 LTVTPSG
-422 SSSTGSSPTTPTP
+422 SGSTGSSTPA
-435 TTLTLPLTLHSGE
+435 TLTLPLKLHSGE

-460 SVKIAPNPQSSGGGG
+460 DVKIETTSQSSGSSGGGNT
-475 SGSTTAPTTL
+475 SAPANL

>member
-1 MKKTKKLQKIIAS
+1 MKKNKKLQKIIAS

-33 VASFTELSFPNP
+33 VASFTELSFLNQ
-45 AKLTGVSTPTRD
+45 AKLTGVATPTRD

-105 EAPKI
+105 TPPNTQLPPDKDKPK
-110 PLPQDTKP
+110 
-118 TDPREDAGFKDKP
+118 DPREDAGFKDKP
-131 AVEQEREIAE
+131 AAEQDQEIAA

-180 TGNQDLDNAITSA
+180 TGNTQLDSAIKSA
-193 EGVATKIDLAHK
+193 DDVAKKIDLAHK

-227 GNTTTPSTG
+227 GNTT
-236 PTTPSTGTTDP
+236 PSTGTTAPSTGTTNP

-254 LPSIIKSSLFVL
+254 LPSIITKSLFVL

-272 LQKDLKMTN
+272 LQKDLQMTN

-292 SGEENH
+292 NGEDNH
-298 AANVEYLNKQL
+298 AANVEYLNKKLKQ
-309 QPPKR
+309 PKR
-314 AFVSHTLPTSTSS
+314 AFVSHTLPTPTGST
-327 NPNSSSSSI
+327 PISI
-336 SPNGYIPWLST
+336 SGHIPWLST
-347 TTGGSTATEPEF
+347 TSGSTATEPEF

-365 QCLQPTQE
+365 QCLEPEQE
-373 HLEIKTPGLLVLS
+373 NLKIKTPGLLVLS
-386 VRGTWNGTTSGGG
+386 VRGSWNAAASGGG
-399 SGGATQTPETFPVT
+399 SGTPQTP
-413 LTVTPDSNG
+413 
-422 SSSTGSSPTTPTP
+422 
-435 TTLTLPLTLHSGE
+435 
-448 SVMLQ
+448 
-453 LPITAPS
+453 
-460 SVKIAPNPQSSGGGG
+460 
-475 SGSTTAPTTL
+475 
-485 SSWSWE
+485 
-491 AALFP
+491 
-496 TDVTTATTPPT
+496 
-507 PTPTPTPPSPAPA
+507 
-520 PAPTP
+520 

>member
-14 TVFQRNTPANA
+14 TVFQRNTPADA

-33 VASFTELSFPNP
+33 VASFTKLSFNNP
-45 AKLTGVSTPTRD
+45 AKLTGVATPTRD

-75 PNPGYLPIQGGSMTG
+75 PNPGYLPIKGGSMTG

-105 EAPKI
+105 EAPTT
-110 PLPQDTKP
+110 PQPQDKDKP
-118 TDPREDAGFKDKP
+118 KDPREEAGFENKT
-131 AVEQEREIAE
+131 AVEQDQAIAE

-153 DDYNA
+153 DDYND

-172 VKDIVAEI
+172 VKKIV
-180 TGNQDLDNAITSA
+180 TDITSNPNLDQA
-193 EGVATKIDLAHK
+193 IQSAQAVEDKIDLAHK

-227 GNTTTPSTG
+227 ASTTPNPTG
-236 PTTPSTGTTDP
+236 TTAPSTGTTNP
-247 DAPSYEN
+247 DTPSYEN
-254 LPSIIKSSLFVL
+254 LPSIITKSLFVL

-281 AQISNIKTPAD
+281 AQIANIKTPAE

-298 AANVEYLNKQL
+298 AANVEYLNKKLKQ
-309 QPPKR
+309 PKR
-314 AFVSHTLPTSTSS
+314 AFISHTLPTST
-327 NPNSSSSSI
+327 NSTPI
-336 SPNGYIPWLST
+336 SPNGYIPWLSA
-347 TTGGSTATEPEF
+347 TTGSTTEPEF

-365 QCLQPTQE
+365 QCLQAEQE
-373 HLEIKTPGLLVLS
+373 NLKITTPGLLVLS
-386 VRGTWNGTTSGGG
+386 VRGSWNGTASGGG
-399 SGGATQTPETFPVT
+399 GGNTQTPETFPVT
-413 LTVTPDSNG
+413 LTVTPDTNG
-422 SSSTGSSPTTPTP
+422 SGSSGSSTTPAA
-435 TTLTLPLTLHSGE
+435 LTLPLTLHSGE

-460 SVKIAPNPQSSGGGG
+460 SVKIATNTQSGSGGGG
-475 SGSTTAPTTL
+475 SATAPTNL

-496 TDVTTATTPPT
+496 TDVTPVTPP

-520 PAPTP
+520 PAPAPAP

>member
-14 TVFQRNTPANA
+14 TVFQRNTPADA

-33 VASFTELSFPNP
+33 VASFTPLSFHNP
-45 AKLTGVSTPTRD
+45 AKLTGVATPTRD

-75 PNPGYLPIQGGSMTG
+75 PNPGYLPIKGGSMTG

-105 EAPKI
+105 EAPTIK
-110 PLPQDTKP
+110 LPSDSEKP
-118 TDPREDAGFKDKP
+118 EDPRKQDGFKDKP
-131 AVEQEREIAE
+131 TAEQDQEIAE

-158 AWQAFYSEAATVKY
+158 EWQAFYSEAATVKY
-172 VKDIVAEI
+172 VQNIVKEI
-180 TGNQDLDNAITSA
+180 TSNTDLDTAITSA
-193 EGVATKIDLAHK
+193 TEVEKKIDLAHK

-227 GNTTTPSTG
+227 ASTTTTPTG
-236 PTTPSTGTTDP
+236 TTAPSTGTTDP

-266 TQTDNT
+266 TQSNNT
-272 LQKDLKMTN
+272 LQNDLKMTN

-309 QPPKR
+309 KQPKR
-314 AFVSHTLPTSTSS
+314 AFISHTLPTSSS
-327 NPNSSSSSI
+327 SPSSSSI
-336 SPNGYIPWLST
+336 ALNSGYIPWLST
-347 TTGGSTATEPEF
+347 TGSTTEPDF

-365 QCLQPTQE
+365 KCLEPGQE
-373 HLEIKTPGLLVLS
+373 NLKIKTPGLLVLS
-386 VRGTWNGTTSGGG
+386 VRGTWNSTTSGGG
-399 SGGATQTPETFPVT
+399 GSGTTQTPGTFPLN
-413 LTVTPDSNG
+413 LTVTPDTTSSG
-422 SSSTGSSPTTPTP
+422 SSSSGSSPTTTA
-435 TTLTLPLTLHSGE
+435 LTLPLTLHSGE

-453 LPITAPS
+453 LPIKEAS
-460 SVKIAPNPQSSGGGG
+460 DVKIATTPQSGSGGGG
-475 SGSTTAPTTL
+475 SSTTPTPL

-496 TDVTTATTPPT
+496 TDVTTVTQTTP
-507 PTPTPTPPSPAPA
+507 PPSPAPA
-520 PAPTP
+520 PAPAP

>member
-33 VASFTELSFPNP
+33 VASFTELSFLNQ
-45 AKLTGVSTPTRD
+45 AKLTGVATPTRD

-75 PNPGYLPIQGGSMTG
+75 PNPGYLPIKGGSMTG

-105 EAPKI
+105 EAPI
-110 PLPQDTKP
+110 IELPKDSEKP
-118 TDPREDAGFKDKP
+118 ADPREQDDFQNKSA
-131 AVEQEREIAE
+131 AEQEQEIAD
-141 YNTKLAEYQKKI
+141 YNTKLAAYQKKI

-172 VKDIVAEI
+172 VKDIVKKI
-180 TGNQDLDNAITSA
+180 TDNTELDPAIQSA
-193 EGVATKIDLAHK
+193 TEVEKKIDLAHK

-227 GNTTTPSTG
+227 ASTTPNPTG

-254 LPSIIKSSLFVL
+254 LPSIITKSLFVL
-266 TQTDNT
+266 TQSDNT
-272 LQKDLKMTN
+272 LKGDLKMTN

-292 SGEENH
+292 SGEDKY

-314 AFVSHTLPTSTSS
+314 AFVSNTLPTS
-327 NPNSSSSSI
+327 SSSSSSNPSSI
-336 SPNGYIPWLST
+336 SLNSHIPWISTNGSST
-347 TTGGSTATEPEF
+347 TTEPEF

-365 QCLQPTQE
+365 KCLQAEQE
-373 HLEIKTPGLLVLS
+373 NLKIKTPGLLVLS
-386 VRGTWNGTTSGGG
+386 VRGTWNDTTSGGG
-399 SGGATQTPETFPVT
+399 SGGATPTPETFPVT

-422 SSSTGSSPTTPTP
+422 SSSTGSSTAA
-435 TTLTLPLTLHSGE
+435 TLTLSLTLHSGE

-453 LPITAPS
+453 LPVTAPS
-460 SVKIAPNPQSSGGGG
+460 SVKIAPTSQSGSSG

-496 TDVTTATTPPT
+496 TDVTVAPTPTTTT
-507 PTPTPTPPSPAPA
+507 PTPTPSPAPA
-520 PAPTP
+520 PAPAPAP

>member
-14 TVFQRNTPANA
+14 TVFQRNTPADA

-33 VASFTELSFPNP
+33 VASFTPLSFLNQ

-105 EAPKI
+105 TPPNTQLPPDKDKPK
-110 PLPQDTKP
+110 
-118 TDPREDAGFKDKP
+118 DPREDAGFKDKP
-131 AVEQEREIAE
+131 AAEQDQEIAA

-180 TGNQDLDNAITSA
+180 TGNKDLDTAIQSA
-193 EGVATKIDLAHK
+193 KAVEDKIDLAHK

-227 GNTTTPSTG
+227 ANTTPTTTG
-236 PTTPSTGTTDP
+236 PTAPSTGTTDP

-266 TQTDNT
+266 TQSDNT
-272 LQKDLKMTN
+272 LKGDLKMNN
-281 AQISNIKTPAD
+281 AQISNIKTPVD
-292 SGEENH
+292 SGEDKY
-298 AANVEYLNKQL
+298 AANVEYLNNNLKQ
-309 QPPKR
+309 PKR
-314 AFVSHTLPTSTSS
+314 AFISHTLPTPTGS
-327 NPNSSSSSI
+327 NSNSI
-336 SPNGYIPWLST
+336 SPNNGYIPWLST
-347 TTGGSTATEPEF
+347 TGSTTEPDF

-365 QCLQPTQE
+365 KCLEPTQE
-373 HLEIKTPGLLVLS
+373 HLKIKTPGLLVLS
-386 VRGTWNGTTSGGG
+386 VRGSWDATPSGGG
-399 SGGATQTPETFPVT
+399 SGTPQTPETFPVT
-413 LTVTPDSNG
+413 LTVTPDSTTGGSG
-422 SSSTGSSPTTPTP
+422 SSGSSTTTA
-435 TTLTLPLTLHSGE
+435 TLTLPLTLHSGE

-453 LPITAPS
+453 LPIKEAS
-460 SVKIAPNPQSSGGGG
+460 DVKIATTTPSGGG
-475 SGSTTAPTTL
+475 STPAQTNL

-496 TDVTTATTPPT
+496 TDVTTATTTTT
-507 PTPTPTPPSPAPA
+507 PTPTSPPAPA
-520 PAPTP
+520 PAP

>member
-33 VASFTELSFPNP
+33 VASFTPLNFHNP
-45 AKLTGVSTPTRD
+45 AKLTGVATPTRD

-75 PNPGYLPIQGGSMTG
+75 PNPGYLPIKGGSMTG

-105 EAPKI
+105 TPPTI
-110 PLPQDTKP
+110 PPPASNKP
-118 TDPREDAGFKDKP
+118 EDPRKQDGFKDKP
-131 AVEQEREIAE
+131 TAEQDQEIAE
-141 YNTKLAEYQKKI
+141 YNTKLAEYQKEI

-172 VKDIVAEI
+172 VKNIVTEI
-180 TGNQDLDNAITSA
+180 TSNPNLEPAINSA
-193 EGVATKIDLAHK
+193 TEVEKKIDLAHK

-227 GNTTTPSTG
+227 ASTTPNPTGTTAPSTG
-236 PTTPSTGTTDP
+236 PANP
-247 DAPSYEN
+247 DTPSYEN
-254 LPSIIKSSLFVL
+254 LPSIIKKSLFVL
-266 TQTDNT
+266 TQSDNT

-298 AANVEYLNKQL
+298 AANVEYLNSKL

-314 AFVSHTLPTSTSS
+314 AFISHTLPT
-327 NPNSSSSSI
+327 PNSTPI

-347 TTGGSTATEPEF
+347 TTGGSSTTTEPEF

-365 QCLQPTQE
+365 QCLQAKQD

-386 VRGTWNGTTSGGG
+386 VRGSWNTTASGGG
-399 SGGATQTPETFPVT
+399 GNTQTPETFPIS
-413 LTVTPDSNG
+413 LTVTPDPTTGGSGSPG
-422 SSSTGSSPTTPTP
+422 SSTTTT
-435 TTLTLPLTLHSGE
+435 TTLTLPLKLHSGE

-453 LPITAPS
+453 LPITETS
-460 SVKIAPNPQSSGGGG
+460 KVKIATNTPSSGGGG
-475 SGSTTAPTTL
+475 SGNTSAPANL

-496 TDVTTATTPPT
+496 TDVTTKTTTPTT
-507 PTPTPTPPSPAPA
+507 PPAPA
-520 PAPTP
+520 PAPAPSPAP

>member
-1 MKKTKKLQKIIAS
+1 MKKNKKLQKIIAS

-33 VASFTELSFPNP
+33 VASFTELSFNNP
-45 AKLTGVSTPTRD
+45 AKLTGVATPTRD

-105 EAPKI
+105 TP
-110 PLPQDTKP
+110 PNTQPPQESKP
-118 TDPREDAGFKDKP
+118 EDPREKEGFTDKT
-131 AVEQEREIAE
+131 AAEQDQAIAE

-158 AWQAFYSEAATVKY
+158 EWQAFYSEAATVKY
-172 VKDIVAEI
+172 VKDIVEKI

-227 GNTTTPSTG
+227 ANTTTPSTG
-236 PTTPSTGTTDP
+236 TTAPSTGTTDP

-254 LPSIIKSSLFVL
+254 LPSIIKKSLFVL
-266 TQTDNT
+266 TQSDNT

-281 AQISNIKTPAD
+281 AQISNIKTPAE

-298 AANVEYLNKQL
+298 AANVEYLNNNLKQ
-309 QPPKR
+309 PKR
-314 AFVSHTLPTSTSS
+314 AFISHTLPTSTSS
-327 NPNSSSSSI
+327 NPISI
-336 SPNGYIPWLST
+336 SGHIPWLSA
-347 TTGGSTATEPEF
+347 TTGSTTEPEF

-365 QCLQPTQE
+365 QCLEPGQE
-373 HLEIKTPGLLVLS
+373 NLKIKTPGLLVLS
-386 VRGTWNGTTSGGG
+386 VRGSWNGTTSGGS
-399 SGGATQTPETFPVT
+399 SGTTQTPGTFPLS
-413 LTVTPDSNG
+413 LTVTPSGSG
-422 SSSTGSSPTTPTP
+422 SSGSSTPA
-435 TTLTLPLTLHSGE
+435 TLTLPLTLHSGE

-453 LPITAPS
+453 LPITAAS
-460 SVKIAPNPQSSGGGG
+460 SVKIATTSQSSGNSGGGG
-475 SGSTTAPTTL
+475 SGSSTALTTL

-496 TDVTTATTPPT
+496 TDVTPVTPPPT

-520 PAPTP
+520 PAP

>member
-1 MKKTKKLQKIIAS
+1 MKKNKKLQKIIAS

-33 VASFTELSFPNP
+33 VASFTELSFLNQ
-45 AKLTGVSTPTRD
+45 AKLTGVATPTRD

-105 EAPKI
+105 TAPTT
-110 PLPQDTKP
+110 PQPQESDKP
-118 TDPREDAGFKDKP
+118 KDPREEAGFENKT
-131 AVEQEREIAE
+131 AVEQDQAIAE
-141 YNTKLAEYQKKI
+141 YNTKLAAYQKKI

-158 AWQAFYSEAATVKY
+158 EWQAFYSEAATVKY
-172 VKDIVAEI
+172 VKDIVTKI
-180 TGNQDLDNAITSA
+180 TSNPDLDTAITSA
-193 EGVATKIDLAHK
+193 TEVEKKIDLAHK

-227 GNTTTPSTG
+227 ANTTTPSTG
-236 PTTPSTGTTDP
+236 TTAPSTGTTNP

-266 TQTDNT
+266 TQSDNT
-272 LQKDLKMTN
+272 LTGDLKMTN
-281 AQISNIKTPAD
+281 AQIYNIKTPAD
-292 SGEENH
+292 NGEENH
-298 AANVEYLNKQL
+298 AANVEYLNSKLKQ
-309 QPPKR
+309 PKR
-314 AFVSHTLPTSTSS
+314 AFVSHTLPT
-327 NPNSSSSSI
+327 PNSTPI

-347 TTGGSTATEPEF
+347 TTGGSQTTEPEF

-365 QCLQPTQE
+365 QCLQAKQD

-399 SGGATQTPETFPVT
+399 GSGTTQTPETFPLS
-413 LTVTPDSNG
+413 LTVTPSG
-422 SSSTGSSPTTPTP
+422 SGSTGSSTPA
-435 TTLTLPLTLHSGE
+435 TLTLPLTLHSGE

-453 LPITAPS
+453 LPIKEAS
-460 SVKIAPNPQSSGGGG
+460 NVKIATTTQSGSGGGG
-475 SGSTTAPTTL
+475 STPAQTAL

-496 TDVTTATTPPT
+496 TDVTTVTTT
-507 PTPTPTPPSPAPA
+507 TTTPTPTPPAPAPA
-520 PAPTP
+520 PAPAP

>member
-14 TVFQRNTPANA
+14 TVFQRNTPADA

-33 VASFTELSFPNP
+33 VASFTKLSFNNP
-45 AKLTGVSTPTRD
+45 AKLTGVATPTRD

-105 EAPKI
+105 EAPTT
-110 PLPQDTKP
+110 PQPQDKDKP
-118 TDPREDAGFKDKP
+118 KDPREEAGFENKT
-131 AVEQEREIAE
+131 AVEQDQAIAE

-153 DDYNA
+153 DDYND

-172 VKDIVAEI
+172 VKDIVKKI
-180 TGNQDLDNAITSA
+180 TSNTDLDTAITSA
-193 EGVATKIDLAHK
+193 TKVEEKIDLAHK
-205 TLGIEITQ
+205 TLGIEITK

-221 TISNTG
+221 TVSNTG
-227 GNTTTPSTG
+227 ASTTPTPTGTTTT
-236 PTTPSTGTTDP
+236 STGTTDP

-254 LPSIIKSSLFVL
+254 LPSIIKKSLFVL

-272 LQKDLKMTN
+272 LQKDLQMTN

-298 AANVEYLNKQL
+298 AANVEYLNSKL

-314 AFVSHTLPTSTSS
+314 AFVSHTLPT
-327 NPNSSSSSI
+327 PNSSSI
-336 SPNGYIPWLST
+336 SFSGHIPWLSAT
-347 TTGGSTATEPEF
+347 SGSSTATEPEF

-365 QCLQPTQE
+365 QCLQAEQD
-373 HLEIKTPGLLVLS
+373 HLKIKTPGLLVLS
-386 VRGTWNGTTSGGG
+386 VRGTWNDTASGGG
-399 SGGATQTPETFPVT
+399 SGGNTQAPETFPLS

-422 SSSTGSSPTTPTP
+422 SSSTGSSPTTTTP

-453 LPITAPS
+453 LPVTAPS
-460 SVKIAPNPQSSGGGG
+460 SVKIAPTSQSGSSG

-496 TDVTTATTPPT
+496 TDVTVAPTPTTTT
-507 PTPTPTPPSPAPA
+507 PTPTPSPAPA
-520 PAPTP
+520 PAPAPAP

>member
-14 TVFQRNTPANA
+14 TVFQRNTPADA

-33 VASFTELSFPNP
+33 VASFTPLSFPNP
-45 AKLTGVSTPTRD
+45 AKLTGVATPTRD

-75 PNPGYLPIQGGSMTG
+75 PNPGYLPIKGGSMTG

-105 EAPKI
+105 TP
-110 PLPQDTKP
+110 PNTQPPQESDKP
-118 TDPREDAGFKDKP
+118 EDPREKEGFTDKT
-131 AVEQEREIAE
+131 AAEQDQAIAE

-172 VKDIVAEI
+172 VKDIVEKI
-180 TGNQDLDNAITSA
+180 TGNQDLDKAISSA
-193 EGVATKIDLAHK
+193 DDVAKKIDLAHK

-227 GNTTTPSTG
+227 GNTTTTPTG
-236 PTTPSTGTTDP
+236 TTAPSTGTTNP
-247 DAPSYEN
+247 DTPSYEN
-254 LPSIIKSSLFVL
+254 LPSIIKKSLFVL
-266 TQTDNT
+266 TQSDNT

-292 SGEENH
+292 NGEENY
-298 AANVEYLNKQL
+298 AANVEYLNKKLKQ
-309 QPPKR
+309 PKR
-314 AFVSHTLPTSTSS
+314 AFVSHTLPTPTS
-327 NPNSSSSSI
+327 NPNSISI
-336 SPNGYIPWLST
+336 SGHIPWLSAPS
-347 TTGGSTATEPEF
+347 GSPTEPEF

-365 QCLQPTQE
+365 QCLELGQE
-373 HLEIKTPGLLVLS
+373 NLKIKTPGLLVLS

-399 SGGATQTPETFPVT
+399 GGATQTPGTLPLN
-413 LTVTPDSNG
+413 LTVTPDPTTGG
-422 SSSTGSSPTTPTP
+422 SSSPGSSTTTAA
-435 TTLTLPLTLHSGE
+435 TLTLPLTLHSGE

-453 LPITAPS
+453 LPITEAS
-460 SVKIAPNPQSSGGGG
+460 NVKIATTSQSGSGGGG
-475 SGSTTAPTTL
+475 STPAQTAL

-496 TDVTTATTPPT
+496 TDVTTVTTTTT
-507 PTPTPTPPSPAPA
+507 PTPPAPA
-520 PAPTP
+520 PAPAPAP

>member
-33 VASFTELSFPNP
+33 VASFTPLSFNNP
-45 AKLTGVSTPTRD
+45 AKLTGVATPTRD

-105 EAPKI
+105 EAPTI
-110 PLPQDTKP
+110 QLPSDKDKP
-118 TDPREDAGFKDKP
+118 EDPREKDDFQNKTT
-131 AVEQEREIAE
+131 AEQDQAIAT
-141 YNTKLAEYQKKI
+141 YNTQLAAYQKKI

-172 VKDIVAEI
+172 VKKIVTEI
-180 TGNQDLDNAITSA
+180 TSNTQLDPAIEA
-193 EGVATKIDLAHK
+193 AKEVEKKIDLAHK

-227 GNTTTPSTG
+227 GNTTPTPTG
-236 PTTPSTGTTDP
+236 PTAPSTGTTNP
-247 DAPSYEN
+247 DTPSYEN
-254 LPSIIKSSLFVL
+254 LPSIIKKSLFVL
-266 TQTDNT
+266 TQSDNT
-272 LQKDLKMTN
+272 LQKDLQMTN

-292 SGEENH
+292 SGEDNH
-298 AANVEYLNKQL
+298 AANVEYLNKKLKQ
-309 QPPKR
+309 PKR
-314 AFVSHTLPTSTSS
+314 AFISHTLPTPANS
-327 NPNSSSSSI
+327 NSI
-336 SPNGYIPWLST
+336 SISGHIPWLST
-347 TTGGSTATEPEF
+347 ASGSTTTEPDF

-365 QCLQPTQE
+365 QCLQAEQD
-373 HLEIKTPGLLVLS
+373 HLKIKTPGLLVLS
-386 VRGTWNGTTSGGG
+386 VRGFWDAAASGG
-399 SGGATQTPETFPVT
+399 SGGTPGTFPLN
-413 LTVTPDSNG
+413 LTVTPSGSG
-422 SSSTGSSPTTPTP
+422 SSGSSTTTA
-435 TTLTLPLTLHSGE
+435 TLTLPLTLHSGE

-453 LPITAPS
+453 LPITEAS
-460 SVKIAPNPQSSGGGG
+460 DVKIATNTQSGGG
-475 SGSTTAPTTL
+475 STPAPTTL

-496 TDVTTATTPPT
+496 TDVTAVTTTTTPTT
-507 PTPTPTPPSPAPA
+507 PIPPAPA
-520 PAPTP
+520 PAPAP

>member
-14 TVFQRNTPANA
+14 TVFQRNTPADA

-33 VASFTELSFPNP
+33 VASFTKLSFNNP
-45 AKLTGVSTPTRD
+45 AKLTGVATPTRD

-75 PNPGYLPIQGGSMTG
+75 PNPGYLPIKGGSMTG

-105 EAPKI
+105 TLPTTTLPPESDKPK
-110 PLPQDTKP
+110 
-118 TDPREDAGFKDKP
+118 DPREEAGFKDKTT
-131 AVEQEREIAE
+131 AEQDQAIAD
-141 YNTKLAEYQKKI
+141 YNTELAAYQKKI

-158 AWQAFYSEAATVKY
+158 EWQAFYSEAATVKY
-172 VKDIVAEI
+172 VQNIV
-180 TGNQDLDNAITSA
+180 TDITSNPKLEPA
-193 EGVATKIDLAHK
+193 IQSATEVEKKIDLAHK

-227 GNTTTPSTG
+227 ANTTTPSTG
-236 PTTPSTGTTDP
+236 TTAPSTGTTDP

-254 LPSIIKSSLFVL
+254 LPSIIKKSLFVL
-266 TQTDNT
+266 TQSDNT
-272 LQKDLKMTN
+272 LQKDLQMTN
-281 AQISNIKTPAD
+281 SQISNIKTPAD

-298 AANVEYLNKQL
+298 AANVEYLNSKLKQ
-309 QPPKR
+309 PKR
-314 AFVSHTLPTSTSS
+314 AFVSHTLPT
-327 NPNSSSSSI
+327 PNSTPI

-347 TTGGSTATEPEF
+347 TTGGSQTTEPEF

-365 QCLQPTQE
+365 QCLEPTQE
-373 HLEIKTPGLLVLS
+373 NLKIKTPGLLVLS
-386 VRGTWNGTTSGGG
+386 VRGSWDAAASGG
-399 SGGATQTPETFPVT
+399 SGGTTQTPGTFPLN
-413 LTVTPDSNG
+413 LTVTPDTTSSGSG
-422 SSSTGSSPTTPTP
+422 SSGSSTTA
-435 TTLTLPLTLHSGE
+435 TLTLPLTLHSGE

-453 LPITAPS
+453 LPITEAS
-460 SVKIAPNPQSSGGGG
+460 DVKIATNTQSGGG
-475 SGSTTAPTTL
+475 STPAPTTL

-496 TDVTTATTPPT
+496 TDVTTATTPT
-507 PTPTPTPPSPAPA
+507 PTPPTPSPSPAPA
-520 PAPTP
+520 PAP